1 MGRNKWNTFHNRI
14 IIMNRA
20 IGWYVKLSIFDEL
33 IFYDEISTFLNFTIR
48 RNLNLRHCSVRL
60 QIFEVAWKYEQQQI
74 NNVWYSW
81 SVITNFFDAQCR
93 KYIYRMFKYVFQA
106 SSYFSARG
114 DDTIIINTSLDCAL
128 SLEEGS
134 MNRIGWEM
142 KAGCLIQKPNIKK
155 KLFRR
160 LENWAWKSLW
170 TPSDSVMDFHA
181 QLKVLLLFNLL
192 LRLRY
197 IERTGD
203 LGKVCDHIIPN
214 H

>member
-1 MGRNKWNTFHNRI
+1 
-14 IIMNRA
+14 MN
-20 IGWYVKLSIFDEL
+20 WFL
-33 IFYDEISTFLNFTIR
+33 IDFDEISTFLNFTIR

-128 SLEEGS
+128 QSNTVYLTSLGTDKKMS
-134 MNRIGWEM
+134 VDPCCRINRSKMHYGD
-142 KAGCLIQKPNIKK
+142 IKGTK
-155 KLFRR
+155 I
-160 LENWAWKSLW
+160 
-170 TPSDSVMDFHA
+170 TMSV
-181 QLKVLLLFNLL
+181 
-192 LRLRY
+192 
-197 IERTGD
+197 D
-203 LGKVCDHIIPN
+203 LCVG
-214 H
+214 